1 MEATNVK
8 NESELI
14 KGWQR
19 YEKLRVLTPKE
30 FTELYQKNIS
40 GKNFDEM
47 VDELPERKKVTP
59 ALACRVELPET
70 QEFQSIPDDIYK
82 PVYNYIP
89 HFVSS
94 KDSTAMGYVVWRAAY
109 IGLFGEKTGIILHP
123 DWEEALSMDSEYKV

>member
-89 HFVSS
+89 NFVSS
-94 KDSTAMGYVVWRAAY
+94 KDSTAMGYVVWKKTY
-109 IGLFGEKTGIILHP
+109 VGLFGEETGIILHP

>member
-47 VDELPERKKVTP
+47 VDALPERKTVTP

-89 HFVSS
+89 NFVSS

>member
-1 MEATNVK
+1 MDITNVK

-70 QEFQSIPDDIYK
+70 HEFQSIPNDTYK
-82 PVYNYIP
+82 PVYNYTP
-89 HFVSS
+89 NFVSS
-94 KDSTAMGYVVWRAAY
+94 KDSTAMGHVVWKKTY
-109 IGLFGEKTGIILHP
+109 VGLFGEETGIILNT
-123 DWEEALSMDSEYKV
+123 DWEEALSMDSEYKA